1 MLRLEGVTTTDRGT
15 PIEWFQAIYRADR
28 VKIAVEGARESQL
41 VATAGPPMSVMLT

>member
-28 VKIAVEGARESQL
+28 VKIAVERPRG
-41 VATAGPPMSVMLT
+41 VASWWQRRGRR